1 MSAMQDMTKGGAAG
15 HLLRYAVPL
24 MLGNWFQL
32 AYNAVDSII
41 AGRFIGK
48 DALAAEGIAGPVMN
62 LVILG
67 ITGVCLGAGVLM
79 SEFFGAKDGESLRRE
94 LATTVLSGTAACT
107 VVALLG
113 VLFTPAI
120 LQACAVP
127 REIFAITAIYLRITF
142 LGAPFTCFYNA
153 LAAGFKSVG
162 DARTPLRF
170 LMVSAILNA
179 ALDLIFIGGLGFGIV
194 CSAMTTVIAEAFS
207 AVLAGWW
214 LWTKTPE
221 LCPRRGQWRVD
232 RSLLGRTLQYG
243 GVSALQQA
251 VQPIGK
257 VLIQGQVN
265 ALGVEVIAAFN
276 AVTRIDDFACIPE
289 QSIAQGITTYIA
301 QNRGAGRQDRIRRGF
316 AVGLGMEA
324 AYWMLIGGV
333 VTLFKTPLAAMF
345 VTGEGADR
353 VIALAVQYLGTMAL
367 FYLLPA
373 MTNGFQGYYRGM
385 GNMPMTLLGTLIQTS
400 LRVVTTCILAPR
412 MGMYGI
418 AFACAAMAG
427 VFATS
432 AFAANDAQVARAQDY
447 LNSKGIAYTVTAS
460 DVDKAVAAGYTADA
474 LVAKANALLNQA
486 KSDPEGAKN
495 EAVNVLNSIGV
506 SVADAKVAVN
516 GNDITISASI
526 NGTNVAYSFNNA
538 DTHPE
543 IGEAIKNG
551 TWGVAESTTTA
562 AASLKSGNG
571 VIKATGDNAGIA
583 MLVAVV
589 AIAGTMGVAVRK
601 SRDAE

>member
-48 DALAAEGIAGPVMN
+48 DAMAAEGIAGPVMN

-179 ALDLIFIGGLGFGIV
+179 VLDLIFIGGLGFGIV

-221 LCPRRGQWRVD
+221 LCPCGA
-232 RSLLGRTLQYG
+232 SG
-243 GVSALQQA
+243 ALT
-251 VQPIGK
+251 
-257 VLIQGQVN
+257 
-265 ALGVEVIAAFN
+265 AA
-276 AVTRIDDFACIPE
+276 CW
-289 QSIAQGITTYIA
+289 
-301 QNRGAGRQDRIRRGF
+301 
-316 AVGLGMEA
+316 A
-324 AYWMLIGGV
+324 A
-333 VTLFKTPLAAMF
+333 
-345 VTGEGADR
+345 R
-353 VIALAVQYLGTMAL
+353 C
-367 FYLLPA
+367 
-373 MTNGFQGYYRGM
+373 N
-385 GNMPMTLLGTLIQTS
+385 
-400 LRVVTTCILAPR
+400 
-412 MGMYGI
+412 
-418 AFACAAMAG
+418 MAG
-427 VFATS
+427 YPLCSRPCSQS
-432 AFAANDAQVARAQDY
+432 AKC
-447 LNSKGIAYTVTAS
+447 S
-460 DVDKAVAAGYTADA
+460 
-474 LVAKANALLNQA
+474 
-486 KSDPEGAKN
+486 
-495 EAVNVLNSIGV
+495 
-506 SVADAKVAVN
+506 
-516 GNDITISASI
+516 
-526 NGTNVAYSFNNA
+526 
-538 DTHPE
+538 
-543 IGEAIKNG
+543 
-551 TWGVAESTTTA
+551 
-562 AASLKSGNG
+562 
-571 VIKATGDNAGIA
+571 
-583 MLVAVV
+583 
-589 AIAGTMGVAVRK
+589 
-601 SRDAE
+601 SRGR